1 MNICTKLELFCL
13 GRVLVDQHLD
23 LLLVGPQYRERGMG
37 AFGKFSA
44 LNPGG
49 LLRCFGK
56 DAPSYHVLNVVF
68 FPPPILPCLV
78 LRGLL
83 CLHVPAHIHALQHHG
98 LVHNPN
104 HVHDPYHVHDPN
116 HVHDPSHVFAVLPH
130 LYGQVLN
137 LQREGMVKGYQNFLK
152 SNKKTQ
158 I

>member
-1 MNICTKLELFCL
+1 MNICTKPDLFCL

-23 LLLVGPQYRERGMG
+23 LRLVGPEHREREMG

-44 LNPGG
+44 LIPGG

-56 DAPSYHVLNVVF
+56 DAPSYHVLDVVF
-68 FPPPILPCLV
+68 FPPPILPCFV

-83 CLHVPAHIHALQHHG
+83 CLHVPPHIHALQRHG
-98 LVHNPN
+98 L
-104 HVHDPYHVHDPN
+104 
-116 HVHDPSHVFAVLPH
+116 VHDPSHVFAVLPH

-137 LQREGMVKGYQNFLK
+137 LQKEGMANGYQNFLK

>member
-23 LLLVGPQYRERGMG
+23 LRLVGPEHREREIG

-44 LNPGG
+44 LTPGG

-56 DAPSYHVLNVVF
+56 DAPSYHVLDVF

-98 LVHNPN
+98 LVH
-104 HVHDPYHVHDPN
+104 DLCYHVHD
-116 HVHDPSHVFAVLPH
+116 HSHVFAVLPH

-137 LQREGMVKGYQNFLK
+137 LQKEGMANGYQNFLK